1 MASLASRWQ
10 RWWSARHPR
19 ADTHALTQ
27 RNLYIVPTRP
37 GLFFAVTLT
46 VLLVASINE
55 QLSLGFALS
64 FLLAGAGL
72 ASMHT
77 THGNLRGLD
86 LDLRPPAAVEA
97 GTEAT
102 LLLRLHNRG
111 RARYGLSLQ
120 ADAREWRQFLQ
131 PLKSSTARGGSWA
144 DVPAQG
150 HAQVQVMLPALP
162 RGLHVLPTLRIET
175 RFPLGLFRAW
185 SYWRPASCILVYPQA
200 EPLPPP
206 LPAGSGNSLRLPV
219 PAQGG
224 RGGDEV
230 QGLRPYQR
238 GDRPRDIHWKKA
250 LPQGDGA
257 AQWWVRDRQTPQG
270 QELWLRWEDTGGL
283 DEERRLSRLCAWA
296 RQAESQ
302 GLRYGLRLP
311 GTSLD
316 PDTGDAHLQACL
328 RALAL
333 HGLRPDASAP
343 VTEPVHGDAP

>member
-1 MASLASRWQ
+1 MASPASRWQ

-27 RNLYIVPTRP
+27 RNLYIIPTRP
-37 GLFFAVTLT
+37 GLFFAATLV

-72 ASMHT
+72 ASMHA

-86 LDLRPPAAVEA
+86 LDLRPPAPIEA
-97 GTEAT
+97 GAEAP

-111 RARYGLSLQ
+111 SARYGIALT
-120 ADAREWRQFLQ
+120 ADGREWRQFLR
-131 PLKSSTARGGSWA
+131 PFKGSSSDAMRGASWA

-150 HAQVQVMLPALP
+150 HAQVQVALPALP
-162 RGLHVLPTLRIET
+162 RGLHELPTLRIET

-185 SYWRPASCILVYPQA
+185 SYWRPASRVLVHPKA
-200 EPLPPP
+200 EPAPPP
-206 LPAGSGNSLRLPV
+206 LPTGSGEGLRLPL

-250 LPQGDGA
+250 LPQGDA
-257 AQWWVRDRQTPQG
+257 APQWWVRDRQTPQG
-270 QELWLRWEDTGGL
+270 QELWLRWEDAAGL
-283 DEERRLSRLCAWA
+283 DDEGRLSRLCAWA
-296 RQAESQ
+296 RIAEAQ

-311 GTSLD
+311 GVRLA
-316 PDTGDAHLQACL
+316 PDAGEGHLQACL
-328 RALAL
+328 RALAV
-333 HGLRPDASAP
+333 HGFSDPAAAP
-343 VTEPVHGDAP
+343 VDEVQP